1 MKMIKKIG
9 WFASTVAMAG
19 FMLAGCGSGAKPT
32 AQETAAKGDASS
44 SAPKVKI
51 MVGGLEKI
59 IYLPAMLT
67 QRLGYF
73 KQEGLDVE
81 LMNESA
87 GQTAEEALIAGQV
100 DGVVGFYDHTID
112 IQAKGKKIES
122 VVQFAAVPGEQL
134 VVSDRLKDQV
144 KTLADLK
151 GKKIGVTGLGSST
164 NFLANYLVTKGGNT
178 TKDYTPVAVGAG
190 NTLIAAM
197 QQGRIDLA
205 VTTEPTISLLK
216 AKHLASTFVDM
227 TTLEGT
233 TKALGGTYPA
243 ASLYMK
249 NDYVKAHP
257 DVVQHLANAFVKTL
271 QYIKTHSPEEIANQM
286 PQEYYA
292 GDKAMY
298 VEALK
303 NSLSMF
309 TADGK
314 MPQGGP
320 EKVFDVLSTFNPKLK
335 SAGIKLEETYTTEFV
350 DKVAQK

>member
-1 MKMIKKIG
+1 MNVGKKIG
-9 WFASTVAMAG
+9 ILASSVALAG
-19 FMLAGCGSGAKPT
+19 MLLAGCGSGTKQT
-32 AQETAAKGDASS
+32 VQDTSAKGGT

-73 KQEGLDVE
+73 KQEGLEVE
-81 LMNESA
+81 LMNEAA

-112 IQAKGKKIES
+112 IQSKGKKIES

-134 VVSDRLKDQV
+134 VVSDKLKDQI
-144 KTLADLK
+144 KTVADLK

-164 NFLANYLVTKGGNT
+164 NFLANYLVTKGGHT
-178 TKDYTPVAVGAG
+178 TKEYTPVAVGAG
-190 NTLIAAM
+190 KTLIAAM
-197 QQGRIDLA
+197 EQGRIDLA

-233 TKALGGTYPA
+233 TQALGGTYPA
-243 ASLYMK
+243 ASLYMR
-249 NDYVKAHP
+249 NDFVKEHP
-257 DVVQHLANAFVKTL
+257 EIVQHLANAFVKTL
-271 QYIKTHSPEEIANQM
+271 HYIKTHTPEEIADQL
-286 PQEYYA
+286 PHEYYA

-298 VEALK
+298 IQALK
-303 NSLSMF
+303 NSIAMF

-320 EKVFDVLSTFNPKLK
+320 EKVLEVLSTFHPELK
-335 SAGIKLEETYTTEFV
+335 NANIKLEETYTTEFV
-350 DKVAQK
+350 EKAAKNQ